1 MTALHVVEWYQVGM
15 RLGIVRVLIR
25 ATARITVQGHQ
36 TDWIVLIV
44 TQQLI
49 AEDRIRVIVGSTE
62 ARFGSHL
69 AHGLHDRVPSGL
81 QRSLIIFVIAGFITD
96 REIIQLVGVVIVDIL
111 RQGSRR
117 SGRTVLQ
124 SHGVDHLRT
133 GSLGK
138 TEEMIHILSSGNRRT
153 FLINR
158 TAADTQTLYAQCL
171 EDSHELGILRREIIL
186 TIGIGTNHTC
196 LVAQSEVVVRNDR
209 TLILIVDNHVYR
221 VIPCKCQQTAE
232 YTNV

>member
-1 MTALHVVEWYQVGM
+1 MTALHVVERYQVGM

-25 ATARITVQGHQ
+25 ATAGITVQGHQ

-49 AEDRIRVIVGSTE
+49 AEDRIGVIVGGTE
-62 ARFGSHL
+62 AGLGSHL

-81 QRSLIIFVIAGFITD
+81 QRSLIIFVIARFITD
-96 REIIQLVGVVIVDIL
+96 REIIQLLGIVIVDIL

-124 SHGVDHLRT
+124 SYGVDHLRT

-138 TEEMIHILSSGNRRT
+138 TEEMIHILSGGCRRS
-153 FLINR
+153 FLIDR

-171 EDSHELGILRREIIL
+171 EDAHELGILLSKIIL

-196 LVAQSEVVVRNDR
+196 LVAQSEVVLRNYR

-221 VIPCKCQQTAE
+221 VIPCKCQQTAD
-232 YTNV
+232 YANV